1 MLLGILA
8 VFSGC
13 GLTGYR
19 LGTALPPDIRSV
31 HVPAFENRT
40 REPQLEA
47 EATQATIREI
57 QRDGTLRLTSA
68 DDADAI
74 LTVILTAVSEES
86 LRFSRDAADS
96 AEEYRLRIEGEMS
109 LVKRATGERIIDSQA
124 VRGRATFEFV
134 GDMTSSRQA
143 AIPEA
148 SQDLARS
155 IVSAFVEHW

>member
-1 MLLGILA
+1 M
-8 VFSGC
+8 
-13 GLTGYR
+13 GYR
-19 LGTALPPDIRSV
+19 LGTTLPPDIRSV
-31 HVPAFENRT
+31 YVPAFENRT

-57 QRDGTLRLTSA
+57 QRDGTLRLASA

-74 LTVILTAVSEES
+74 LTVVLTAVSEES
-86 LRFSRDAADS
+86 LRFSRDATDS

-109 LVKRATGERIIDSQA
+109 LVKRATGERIIDSRNVQ
-124 VRGRATFEFV
+124 GRAVFEFI

-148 SQDLARS
+148 SQDLARA